1 MFLVPEMCKKVSEKP
16 KRLKKQNE
24 CRRLNNTCY
33 DSKLQVEDETKET
46 LEKALGKF
54 VENVLLWTFQLKW
67 FIQHLLI

>member
-33 DSKLQVEDETKET
+33 DSKLQVEDET

>member
-16 KRLKKQNE
+16 KRLKKQNK
-24 CRRLNNTCY
+24 CRRLNNN

-54 VENVLLWTFQLKW
+54 VENVLL
-67 FIQHLLI
+67 